1 MSLAADARDAV
12 RANPFLLD
20 ALRAGV
26 VNHTAAADFLA
37 LDGDRE
43 AVAAA
48 LRRFAAD
55 LDDYETS
62 ERDVRVTMQSRV
74 GVVSVVDGGEHGESD
89 AADDTDT
96 DPLLTLG
103 GVAVADGD
111 RETAVLATGE
121 VDTAGL
127 RAVLGRLAAADV
139 SVSAAAVAGDTLLVV
154 VGRRDG
160 ANALRLVEDAL
171 SAVAG

>member
-55 LDDYETS
+55 LDGYETS

-74 GVVSVVDGGEHGESD
+74 GVVDGGADGGSD
-89 AADDTDT
+89 AADDD
-96 DPLLTLG
+96 DRLLTLG
-103 GVAVADGD
+103 GTAVADGGA
-111 RETAVLATGE
+111 ETAVLATGE

-127 RAVLGRLAAADV
+127 RAVLDRLAAADV
-139 SVSAAAVAGDTLLVV
+139 AVSAAAVAGDTLLVV

>member
-12 RANPFLLD
+12 RAHPFLLD

-74 GVVSVVDGGEHGESD
+74 GVVDGESGETD
-89 AADDTDT
+89 APDQ
-96 DPLLTLG
+96 PLLTLG
-103 GVAVADGD
+103 GTTIADGGS
-111 RETAVLATGE
+111 ETAVLATGE

-127 RAVLGRLAAADV
+127 RAVLGRLDTADIP
-139 SVSAAAVAGDTLLVV
+139 VSATAVAADTLLVV

-160 ANALRLVEDAL
+160 ANALRVVEDAL
-171 SAVAG
+171 ATVGV